1 MFGIPGQAANV
12 LTQLSL
18 CLIQPIL
25 PAERIAEKCNAE
37 VSLMNFVAN
46 READSQQCQR
56 HHDDRRA
63 GY

>member
-1 MFGIPGQAANV
+1 
-12 LTQLSL
+12 
-18 CLIQPIL
+18 
-25 PAERIAEKCNAE
+25 
-37 VSLMNFVAN
+37 LMNFVAN